1 MQTNTKK
8 TDNQEFM
15 GVESQKLRTFLL
27 YALFAVLIVFTL
39 SQKLSY
45 FQDELLSYTL
55 ANNNEVVVRMTKL
68 SPRVVGNI
76 TGMRLAHGYR
86 YTPASQAFTI
96 MASVPPQGRF
106 NYANVWKNQA
116 EDTHPPLYYTILHTV
131 CSFFP
136 GSFSRWYGGIINIFF
151 ALFILFIARKLVKE
165 LTDDDKFILGIVS
178 VMFVLSSAI
187 LNSTAFLR
195 MYEMTAFW
203 VMLQTYLFIKQTG
216 KPLTNK
222 FCLQI
227 FAVTLA
233 AALTHYYCVFYIAIL
248 CCVFGV
254 HLLIDKDIKGT
265 VRFCI
270 SQACAGVASLAIFP
284 AMFTHVFKG
293 ARGTEFMANAVFF
306 EDYLKRLAAY
316 WKLFNGQ
323 LYGRLLPFFVLI
335 AIALIVYT
343 RGKKTESKETETS
356 VPLLLRKYN
365 LVLIPM
371 IVYFLILAKIAPIL
385 AEFAY
390 ADIKY
395 LYPVFATALV
405 VFMTWLFTVFKRTV
419 DYPKSKYLMAA
430 AAFAVVV
437 ASFLCTDWDD
447 FYLYRNYKSRLP
459 IKEMYADTD
468 CVCFYANIIP
478 KYLFELSHYNTVT
491 FFQMNTLN
499 PAGFRKFLAEAR
511 PYKIVICL
519 ATQGGENTD
528 AILALLNPELQNYSI
543 NKLPLGAAPEG
554 ATDGDGGAIYHLT
567 RMR

>member
-1 MQTNTKK
+1 MQK
-8 TDNQEFM
+8 E
-15 GVESQKLRTFLL
+15 VQKIKAEEVAVSSHGRVWTFLL
-27 YALFAVLIVFTL
+27 YAVFTVLIVFTL
-39 SQKLSY
+39 TQKLSY

-55 ANNNEVVVRMTKL
+55 ANNNEVVVKMTKL

-76 TGMRLAHGYR
+76 TGMKLAHGYR

-96 MASVPPQGRF
+96 MASVPPQARF

-116 EDTHPPLYYTILHTV
+116 EDTHPPLYYMILHTV

-151 ALFILFIARKLVKE
+151 ALLILFIARKLVRE
-165 LTDDDKFILGIVS
+165 LTDDGFILGVVS
-178 VMFVLSSAI
+178 VMFVLSAAI

-195 MYEMTAFW
+195 MYQMTTFW
-203 VMLQTYLFIKQTG
+203 VILQTYLFVKQTG

-222 FCLQI
+222 FCLQV
-227 FAVTLA
+227 FAVTLG
-233 AALTHYYCVFYIAIL
+233 AALTHYYCVFYIVVL
-248 CCVFGV
+248 CCLFGV
-254 HLLIDKDIKGT
+254 YLLLDKDFKG
-265 VRFCI
+265 VAKFCV
-270 SQACAGVASLAIFP
+270 SQACAAAAALAIFP

-306 EDYLKRLAAY
+306 DDYLKRLAAY
-316 WKLFNGQ
+316 WKLLNEQ
-323 LYGRLLPFFVLI
+323 LFGGLLPVLM
-335 AIALIVYT
+335 AVALGVALYIWFNAEKY
-343 RGKKTESKETETS
+343 KETANEGK
-356 VPLLLRKYN
+356 LLGRKYL

-371 IVYFLILAKIAPIL
+371 FVYFIILAKIAPIL

-395 LYPVFATALV
+395 LYPIFATALV
-405 VFMTWLFTVFKRTV
+405 VFMTFVFTLFKKVPG
-419 DYPKSKYLMAA
+419 YPKGKYLTAA
-430 AAFAVVV
+430 AALAVLLC
-437 ASFLCTDWDD
+437 SFHCTDWDD

-459 IKEMYADTD
+459 VKEMYADTD

-499 PAGFRKFLAEAR
+499 PAGFRKYLAEAK

-528 AILALLNPELQNYSI
+528 NILALLNPELQNYSI

>member
-1 MQTNTKK
+1 MQKEVQKIK
-8 TDNQEFM
+8 TEEIAASSH
-15 GVESQKLRTFLL
+15 GRVWTLLL
-27 YALFAVLIVFTL
+27 YALFTVLIVFTL
-39 SQKLSY
+39 TQKISY

-55 ANNNEVVVRMTKL
+55 ANNNEVVVKMTKL

-76 TGMRLAHGYR
+76 TGMKLAHGFK

-96 MASVPPQGRF
+96 MASVPPQARF

-151 ALFILFIARKLVKE
+151 ALLILFIARKLVRE
-165 LTDDDKFILGIVS
+165 LTDDGFILGVVS
-178 VMFVLSSAI
+178 VMFVLSAAI

-195 MYEMTAFW
+195 MYQMTTFW
-203 VMLQTYLFIKQTG
+203 VILQTYLFIKQTG

-222 FCLQI
+222 FCLQV
-227 FAVTLA
+227 FAVTLG
-233 AALTHYYCVFYIAIL
+233 AALTHYYCVFYIVVL

-254 HLLIDKDIKGT
+254 YLLLDKDFKG
-265 VRFCI
+265 VAKFCV
-270 SQACAGVASLAIFP
+270 SQACAAAAALAIFP

-306 EDYLKRLAAY
+306 DDYLKRLAAY
-316 WKLFNGQ
+316 WKLLNEQ
-323 LYGRLLPFFVLI
+323 LFGGLLPVLM
-335 AIALIVYT
+335 AVVLGIALYIWFNAEKY
-343 RGKKTESKETETS
+343 KETANEGK
-356 VPLLLRKYN
+356 LLGRKYL

-371 IVYFLILAKIAPIL
+371 FVYFIILAKIAPIL

-395 LYPVFATALV
+395 LYPIFATALV
-405 VFMTWLFTVFKRTV
+405 VFMTFVFTLFKKAPG
-419 DYPKSKYLMAA
+419 YPKGKYLTVAA
-430 AAFAVVV
+430 ALAVLLC
-437 ASFLCTDWDD
+437 SFHCTDWDD

-459 IKEMYADTD
+459 VKEMYADTD

-491 FFQMNTLN
+491 FFPMNTLN
-499 PAGFRKFLAEAR
+499 PAGFRKYLAEAK

-528 AILALLNPELQNYSI
+528 NILALLNPELQNYSI
-543 NKLPLGAAPEG
+543 NKVPLGGAPEG

>member
-1 MQTNTKK
+1 MQKEVQKIK
-8 TDNQEFM
+8 TEEIAASSH
-15 GVESQKLRTFLL
+15 GRVWTLLL
-27 YALFAVLIVFTL
+27 YALFTVLIVFTL
-39 SQKLSY
+39 TQKISY

-55 ANNNEVVVRMTKL
+55 ANNQEVVVKMTKL

-76 TGMRLAHGYR
+76 TGMKLAHGFK

-96 MASVPPQGRF
+96 MASVPPQARF

-151 ALFILFIARKLVKE
+151 ALLILFIARKLVRE
-165 LTDDDKFILGIVS
+165 LTDDGFILGVVS
-178 VMFVLSSAI
+178 VMFVLSAAI

-195 MYEMTAFW
+195 MYQMTTFW
-203 VMLQTYLFIKQTG
+203 VILQTYLFIKQTG

-222 FCLQI
+222 FCLQV
-227 FAVTLA
+227 FAVTLG
-233 AALTHYYCVFYIAIL
+233 AALTHYYCVFYIVVL

-254 HLLIDKDIKGT
+254 YLLLDKDFKG
-265 VRFCI
+265 VAKFCV
-270 SQACAGVASLAIFP
+270 SQACAAAAALAIFP

-306 EDYLKRLAAY
+306 DDYLKRLAAY
-316 WKLFNGQ
+316 WKLLNEQ
-323 LYGRLLPFFVLI
+323 LFGGLLPVLM
-335 AIALIVYT
+335 AVALGIALYIWFNAEKY
-343 RGKKTESKETETS
+343 KETANEGK
-356 VPLLLRKYN
+356 LLGRKYL

-371 IVYFLILAKIAPIL
+371 FVYFIILAKIAPIL

-395 LYPVFATALV
+395 LYPIFATALV
-405 VFMTWLFTVFKRTV
+405 VFMTFVFTLFKKAPG
-419 DYPKSKYLMAA
+419 YPKGKYLTVAA
-430 AAFAVVV
+430 ALAVLLC
-437 ASFLCTDWDD
+437 SFHCTDWDD

-459 IKEMYADTD
+459 VKEMYADTD

-491 FFQMNTLN
+491 FFPMNTLN
-499 PAGFRKFLAEAR
+499 PAGFRKYLAEAK

-528 AILALLNPELQNYSI
+528 NILALLNPELQNYSI
-543 NKLPLGAAPEG
+543 NKVPLGGAPEG